1 MNPMHG
7 RTVVITGANSG
18 IGLAT
23 AKALAAQGATVVMT
37 ARDAAKGEAA
47 AREVADYSHSTEVFA
62 VTFDLSNLTSV
73 RKGAAQILD
82 RFDKIHVLINNAGLV
97 LSDRRVSADGYEMTF
112 AVNHLGHFLLTN
124 LLLER
129 LETSSPSRIVNVA
142 STAHKQARG
151 GVPFDDLQATKR
163 YSGARAYAQSKL
175 ENILFTTELARR
187 LEKTTI
193 TANSLHPGVV
203 ATGYARDG
211 DTRGVMAF
219 GIKLIKPFVLTP
231 EQGAKTSIYLASDPG
246 VEKVSGKYFVKCQ
259 PKTPSKHA
267 QDTYAAQ
274 QLWKVSEDLV
284 AQAAA
289 KSAG

>member
-1 MNPMHG
+1 MHG
-7 RTVVITGANSG
+7 RTVIITGANSG

-47 AREVADYSHSTEVFA
+47 AREVANFSRHTEVFPI
-62 VTFDLSNLTSV
+62 TFDLSSLKSV
-73 RKGAAQILD
+73 RQGAGQILD

-112 AVNHLGHFLLTN
+112 AVNHLGPFLLTN

-129 LETSSPSRIVNVA
+129 METSSPSRIINVA
-142 STAHKQARG
+142 STAHTQARH
-151 GVPFDDLQATKR
+151 GVPFDDLQSAKN
-163 YSGARAYAQSKL
+163 YKGMKAYGVSKL

-193 TANSLHPGVV
+193 TANALHPGVV

-211 DTRGVMAF
+211 DTKGIIAF
-219 GIKLIKPFVLTP
+219 GIKVIKPFVLTP
-231 EQGAKTSIYLASDPG
+231 EQGAKTSIYLAADPG
-246 VEKVSGKYFVKCQ
+246 VEKVTGKYFYKCK
-259 PKTPSKHA
+259 PKTPSKSA
-267 QDTYAAQ
+267 QDAYAAQ
-274 QLWKVSEDLV
+274 HLWKVSEELIT
-284 AQAAA
+284 QAAA
-289 KSAG
+289 RASG

>member
-7 RTVVITGANSG
+7 RVVVITGANSG

-37 ARDAAKGEAA
+37 ARDAAKGNEA
-47 AREVADYSHSTEVFA
+47 AREVAAFSASEEVYP

-73 RKGAAQILD
+73 RKGAAQILQQ
-82 RFDKIHVLINNAGLV
+82 FEKIHVLINNAGLV
-97 LSDRRVSADGYEMTF
+97 LSERRLSADGYEMTF

-129 LETSSPSRIVNVA
+129 LETSSPSRIINVA

-151 GVPFDDLQATKR
+151 GVPFADLQSAQHYR
-163 YSGARAYAQSKL
+163 GMQVYAASKL

-193 TANSLHPGVV
+193 TANALHPGVV

-211 DTRGVMAF
+211 DTSGVLAF
-219 GIKLIKPFVLTP
+219 GIKVIKPFVLTP
-231 EQGAKTSIYLASDPG
+231 EQGAKTSIFLAADPG
-246 VEKVSGKYFVKCQ
+246 VEKVTGKYFVKC
-259 PKTPSKHA
+259 KEARPSKA
-267 QDTYAAQ
+267 ATDAYAAQ
-274 QLWKVSEDLV
+274 HLWKVSEELV
-284 AQAAA
+284 ARAPT
-289 KSAG
+289 GTPD